1 MARYTTA
8 TTTQKSVNMY
18 FKISTVFTTALLLL
32 TEITSAAP
40 AVSADQ
46 ANVLEARAL
55 TSDQQ
60 MALNVHNSARSS
72 KRVPALQWDASLA
85 SAAQSYAN
93 TLASTGQFKHSGVG
107 GENLFYERGGT
118 YPQPLLDASKAWI
131 AEKPNY
137 HNEVIPQGNFEAYGH
152 YSMRS
157 PEPATIVFLELCRL
171 TSCSRSSMCLEGY
184 H

>member
-1 MARYTTA
+1 
-8 TTTQKSVNMY
+8 MY

-72 KRVPALQWDASLA
+72 RRVPALQWDASLA

-152 YSMRS
+152 YTQCVWKGTTKVGIASAKGANGAVYVVARYS
-157 PEPATIVFLELCRL
+157 PAGNIVGQRP
-171 TSCSRSSMCLEGY
+171 Y
-184 H
+184 